1 MLSFRV
7 LQLADAAFPAGGLPH
22 SGGLEA
28 AVQLGEVA
36 DVEDLV
42 AFVRQTLW
50 QVGRGALP
58 FVASAH
64 AAPGDLVAL
73 DRRCH
78 AFVTGRVQRQASI
91 AQGRAFVAAC
101 ARSFPEVPG
110 LGRLPELMRDRAIEG
125 HLPPLFGAALHALGV
140 ARLQAEALYLHQ
152 TVRGVLSAAVRL
164 GRLGPFEAQRVQ
176 HTLSPQLD
184 QVLDACAGMAAEQAT
199 QVAPLVELLGA
210 QHDRLFQRLFQS

>member
-7 LQLADAAFPAGGLPH
+7 LQLADSAFPAGALPH

-36 DVEDLV
+36 GVEDV
-42 AFVRQTLW
+42 IAFGRQALW
-50 QVGRGALP
+50 QAGRGALP
-58 FVASAH
+58 FLGSAH
-64 AAPGDLVAL
+64 AEPERLPEL
-73 DRRCH
+73 DARCH

-101 ARSFPEVPG
+101 TRSFPETAV
-110 LGRLPELMRDRAIEG
+110 LARLPELLRERAIEG
-125 HLPPLFGAALHALGV
+125 HLPPLFGAALSALGV
-140 ARLQAEALYLHQ
+140 PRVEAEALYLHQ

-164 GRLGPFEAQRVQ
+164 GRMGPFEAQRVQ
-176 HTLSPQLD
+176 QTLAPLMD
-184 QVLDACAGMAAEQAT
+184 EVLAACTGVAAEQAT

-210 QHDRLFQRLFQS
+210 QQDRLFHRLFQS